1 MTSFNPLRRSTRA
14 RSCRRGLPALV
25 SAAVLAVGLPSAA
38 AADQA
43 TDVPDARPGA
53 SRAAALPAMGPE
65 ARPSPD
71 AAAQVPSPQA
81 PRPREPMLRV
91 RAAGAVGLVSFAAA
105 DTFKAVY
112 GSSTGLTLGGAVQV
126 VHRRG
131 WFGQVDVSHYQATGE
146 RVFVSGTERFSLGI
160 ATRVTV
166 TPIEITGGYRL
177 VPRPRAPRGPS
188 PTPPRRGAA
197 TPRRGSRFAS
207 LVPYAGAGVGVV
219 RLTERGDFA
228 EPGEDVE
235 ETHRSYHVVGGVE
248 IPMRGWLR
256 GGVEAGYRWV
266 PNALGGGGV
275 SQEFGETDLGGFV
288 LRVKAVL
295 GR

>member
-14 RSCRRGLPALV
+14 RSRRRGLPALV

-38 AADQA
+38 ATDQA
-43 TDVPDARPGA
+43 AGGPDARPGISQA
-53 SRAAALPAMGPE
+53 PVPPAVGRE
-65 ARPSPD
+65 VRPSPD
-71 AAAQVPSPQA
+71 AAAQAPSPRA
-81 PRPREPMLRV
+81 PRPREPMVRV
-91 RAAGAVGLVSFAAA
+91 RAAGTVGLVSFAAA
-105 DTFKAVY
+105 DTFRALY
-112 GSSTGLTLGGAVQV
+112 GSSTGLTLGGAVQIAQ
-126 VHRRG
+126 RRG
-131 WFGQVDVSHYQATGE
+131 WFGQVDVSHYRATGE
-146 RVFVSGTERFSLGI
+146 RVFVSGTDRFSLGI

-177 VPRPRAPRGPS
+177 VPRPRAPGGPS
-188 PTPPRRGAA
+188 PTPPRGGTA

-235 ETHRSYHVVGGVE
+235 ETHRSYHVVWGVE
-248 IPMRGWLR
+248 IPVRGWL
-256 GGVEAGYRWV
+256 GAGVEAGYRWV

-275 SQEFGETDLGGFV
+275 SKEFGETDLGGFV
-288 LRVKAVL
+288 LRVKVVV
-295 GR
+295 GQ